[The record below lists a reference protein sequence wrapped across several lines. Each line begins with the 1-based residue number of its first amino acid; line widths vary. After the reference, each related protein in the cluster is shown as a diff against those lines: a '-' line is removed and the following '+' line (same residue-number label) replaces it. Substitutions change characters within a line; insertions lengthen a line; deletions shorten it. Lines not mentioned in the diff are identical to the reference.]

1 VTGQAA
7 ACATSL
13 TAGARIRALRE
24 EAGWSQRRLGEEAG
38 LSHGGVSFAETGQRN
53 ITLPVLERVAEALGT
68 DVASLL
74 APERGDG

>member
-38 LSHGGVSFAETGQRN
+38 LSHGAVSFAETGQRN

>member
-1 VTGQAA
+1 VNAPATACPASLAA
-7 ACATSL
+7 
-13 TAGARIRALRE
+13 GRRIRALRTGL
-24 EAGWSQRRLGEEAG
+24 GWSQRRLGEEAG
-38 LSHGGVSFAETGQRN
+38 LSSGAVSFAETGQRN

>member
-1 VTGQAA
+1 MTGQAT

-38 LSHGGVSFAETGQRN
+38 LSSGAVSFAETGQRN